1 MPAGA
6 CAGGARLAS
15 LVGRVPSGPGDH
27 VTCAVTILRQHWT
40 HWAGVV
46 LRPGV

>member
-1 MPAGA
+1 MRV
-6 CAGGARLAS
+6 AR
-15 LVGRVPSGPGDH
+15 